1 MKEFKI
7 RASKASVLLTA
18 GGKTSVAQ
26 TPKNYFEEWL
36 ISNITGKHKVID
48 SKYLRRGIESE
59 EFAIARVGKDLIKN
73 KQYFENDYFIGTPDV
88 ITEDTVIDAKCS
100 WDAFTFPLFMK
111 DPPIQYVAQL
121 QVYMNLTGKR
131 KAILAYCLEN
141 GTMEQINSLAWKKA
155 KDDGADEPKIDHWDT
170 AESELNY
177 DNLSPELRI
186 KKFEIEYDEDM
197 INNLIEGVKFGREY
211 IKNELLT
218 QIKL

>member
-26 TPKNYFEEWL
+26 TPKTYFEEWL

-88 ITEDTVIDAKCS
+88 ITEDTVIDTKCS
-100 WDAFTFPLFMK
+100 WDAFTFPFFMK

-155 KDDGADEPKIDHWDT
+155 KDEGADEPNIDHWDT

-197 INNLIEGVKFGREY
+197 INNLIDGVKFGREY

>member
-26 TPKNYFEEWL
+26 TPKTYIEEWL
-36 ISNITGKHKVID
+36 ISEITGKRKVIE
-48 SKYLRRGIESE
+48 SKYFRRGNDSE
-59 EFAIARVGKDLIKN
+59 DLAIARVGKDLVKN
-73 KQYFENDYFIGTPDV
+73 IIFFQDEFFHGTPDV
-88 ITEDTVIDAKCS
+88 ITEDTVIDTKCS
-100 WDAFTFPLFMK
+100 WDAFTFPFFMK
-111 DPPIQYVAQL
+111 EPPISYVAQL
-121 QVYMNLTGKR
+121 QVYMHLTEKR

-141 GTMEQINSLAWKKA
+141 GTDEQINSLAWKKA
-155 KDDGADEPKIDHWDT
+155 KEVGADEPTIEHWDS
-170 AESELNY
+170 AERDLNY
-177 DNLSPELRI
+177 DHLPDHLRI
-186 KKFEIEYDEDM
+186 KKFEIAYDAEM

>member
-7 RASKASVLLTA
+7 RASKASFLLTA

-26 TPKNYFEEWL
+26 TPKTYFEEWL

-59 EFAIARVGKDLIKN
+59 EFAIARVGKELVKN
-73 KQYFENDYFIGTPDV
+73 KQYFENDYFKGTPDI
-88 ITEDTVIDAKCS
+88 ITDDCVIDTKCS
-100 WDAFTFPLFMK
+100 WDAFTFPFFIK
-111 DPPIQYVAQL
+111 EPPIQYVAQL

>member
-1 MKEFKI
+1 
-7 RASKASVLLTA
+7 
-18 GGKTSVAQ
+18 
-26 TPKNYFEEWL
+26 
-36 ISNITGKHKVID
+36 
-48 SKYLRRGIESE
+48 
-59 EFAIARVGKDLIKN
+59 
-73 KQYFENDYFIGTPDV
+73 
-88 ITEDTVIDAKCS
+88 
-100 WDAFTFPLFMK
+100 MK

-186 KKFEIEYDEDM
+186 EKLEIEYDEDM